1 MPTLIHSEH
10 RDNINPIR
18 PGEVQAWEE
27 FKGPASSQDAWVVS
41 AFPQMIYGEVH
52 VGQALTVEEV
62 AVVTDLDEYEDPQ
75 CTYILRF
82 NVRNVGIGT
91 IERYSVN
98 VWFLAP

>member
-18 PGEVQAWEE
+18 PGEVQEWEN
-27 FKGPASSQDAWVVS
+27 FKGPATNQEAWVVS
-41 AFPQMIYGEVH
+41 AFPEMIFGEVH
-52 VGQALTVEEV
+52 VGESLTVEEV
-62 AVVTDLDEYEDPQ
+62 VIVAGLDEYEDPQ
-75 CTYILRF
+75 YKLHF
-82 NVRNVGIGT
+82 KVRNVGLST